1 MQDKKRVV
9 VTGMGAVTPIGHNV
23 EEFWQGIKEGR
34 CGIGPITHFDT
45 TDFKVHVAAEVKDF
59 DPSACIDKREQ
70 RRMDRFCQFGMVA
83 ATEAYNDS
91 GLSSDTIGE
100 NELAVITGSGIGGL
114 QTIEEEVTK
123 LNDRGPSRVSAL
135 MIPMIIGNILSGNIA
150 IKYKAK
156 GECHCIVTACASGTH
171 AIGEGYRLIQDGR
184 AKAVIAGAA
193 EATITPLSIAGF
205 SNMKALSTRED
216 PTHCSTPFDKDRDGF
231 VMGEGAG
238 MLVLEEYDHAK
249 ARGARIYGEIA
260 GFGSTCDA
268 FHITLPDESGEGAA
282 SAMRIAL
289 SDAGIQPE
297 EISYINAHG
306 TSTPP
311 NDAMETAAIKQVFGE
326 SAYKIP
332 VSSTKGHTG
341 HMLGAAGAVESVIC
355 IKALEEGFVPP
366 TVGLTQPGE
375 GLDLDYVPGKGRR
388 QELTY
393 ALSNSLGF
401 GGHNG
406 TLIFKKVTE

>member
-1 MQDKKRVV
+1 MQNKNRVV
-9 VTGMGAVTPIGHNV
+9 VTGMGAITPIGNNV
-23 EEFWQGIKEGR
+23 ADFWEGIKAGA

-45 TDFKVHVAAEVKDF
+45 AEFKVHVAAEVKDYDF
-59 DPSACIDKREQ
+59 SACIDKREQ
-70 RRMDRFCQFGMVA
+70 RRMDRFCQLGMVA
-83 ATEAYNDS
+83 ATEAWQDS
-91 GLSSDTIGE
+91 GLSPENIGE
-100 NELAVITGSGIGGL
+100 QELAVITGSGIGGL
-114 QTIEEEVTK
+114 KTIEDEVAK
-123 LNDRGPSRVSAL
+123 LNERGPSRVSAL

-171 AIGEGYRLIQDGR
+171 AIGEGYRLIQEGR

-216 PTHCSTPFDKDRDGF
+216 PQNCSTPFDKDRDGF
-231 VMGEGAG
+231 VMGEGGG
-238 MLVLEEYDHAK
+238 MLILEEYEHAK
-249 ARGARIYGEIA
+249 ARGAKIYGEVV
-260 GFGSTCDA
+260 GFGSSCDA

-289 SDAGIQPE
+289 EDAGIAPAE
-297 EISYINAHG
+297 MSYINAHG

-311 NDAMETAAIKQVFGE
+311 NDSMETAAIKKVFGDA
-326 SAYKIP
+326 AYKIP

-341 HMLGAAGAVESVIC
+341 HMLGAAGAVESIVC
-355 IKALEEGFVPP
+355 LKALAEGFVPA
-366 TVGLTQPGE
+366 TIGLTEPGE
-375 GLDLDYVPGKGRR
+375 GLDLDYVPGEGRS

-406 TLIFKKVTE
+406 TLIFKKAE